1 MALAHIAVPVTAL
14 AGADQVPPPPHVQ
27 EADVSTPVVPSPP
40 DRGSAEPPPGAV
52 IGLCTYNR
60 GRKILQTLE
69 ALDRQDLLGGRISGL
84 VVVDNRSTDDTA
96 SVVDEFA
103 RGSVIPTRRIH
114 EPEPGKSA
122 AMRRLFRDTTEPIIV
137 MIDDDCLPDPAWA
150 ASLVRRFDHS
160 PACGAVG
167 GRVRIVWV
175 DGSTKLA
182 LKYQRTLGE
191 QNLGDQAKLLDD
203 PASFLMGASLAVRR
217 DAVLRSGWMEDAT
230 LDCRRGP
237 LLECGEDAEL
247 ELLIRRAGFEVWYEP
262 ASTMGHLIPASRT
275 TSRYLARLRESITR
289 TEATIKFLA
298 HPDPSLAW
306 ACSEAARAQRLYLKS
321 LLFDWRP
328 TRRRIR
334 VAERR
339 GKRDG
344 WNALVAKLRTGGATV
359 SRP

>member
-1 MALAHIAVPVTAL
+1 MSAN
-14 AGADQVPPPPHVQ
+14 
-27 EADVSTPVVPSPP
+27 PSQHGQPL
-40 DRGSAEPPPGAV
+40 RAI

-60 GRKILQTLE
+60 GAKILQTLE
-69 ALDRQDLLGGRISGL
+69 ALDKQNLLGGRIAGL
-84 VVVDNRSTDDTA
+84 IVVDNRSSDDTGKI
-96 SVVDEFA
+96 VDEFA
-103 RGSVIPTRRIH
+103 SRSTIPTRRLY
-114 EPEPGKSA
+114 EAEPGKSA
-122 AMRRLFRDTTEPIIV
+122 AMRRLFREAQEPIIV
-137 MIDDDCLPDPAWA
+137 MIDDDCLPDPEWA
-150 ASLVRRFDHS
+150 AALVKRFDTS
-160 PACGAVG
+160 PNCGAVG

-175 DGSTKLA
+175 DGPTKLA

-217 DAVLRSGWMEDAT
+217 DAVFKSGWMEDAT

-237 LLECGEDAEL
+237 SLECGEDAEL

-262 ASTMGHLIPASRT
+262 ASTMGHLIPAART
-275 TSRYLARLRESITR
+275 TSKYLAKLRESITR
-289 TEATIKFLA
+289 TEATIKWLA
-298 HPDPSLAW
+298 HPNPTIEW
-306 ACSEAARAQRLYLKS
+306 VTREASRASKLYYKS
-321 LLFDWRP
+321 LWFDWRP

-344 WNALVAKLRTGGATV
+344 WNAMLARLRAANQTP